1 MKKLLISL
9 LTIALL
15 FTMVACGG
23 EGNNDG
29 LVSGSGE
36 TFGENVV
43 IEARI
48 TMSENKDADPL
59 TIVTKLA
66 ERKMFAEM
74 SLMPVEFDPQFAPGL
89 DTTTLAGYDKAAL
102 LSPMIGVIPFVTYVF
117 QVSEGTDANA
127 FAEQLKSVSNPNWN
141 ICTSADETLTFVEG
155 NTVIFLMS
163 PASMD

>member
-15 FTMVACGG
+15 FTMAACGG
-23 EGNNDG
+23 NGEGG

-36 TFGENVV
+36 TFGENVL

-48 TMSENKDADPL
+48 TMEENKDADPL
-59 TIVTKLA
+59 TIVTKLS
-66 ERKMFAEM
+66 ERKMFEEM
-74 SLMPVEFDPQFAPGL
+74 SLMPVELDPSYAPGL
-89 DTTTLAGYDKAAL
+89 DASALKGYDKAAL
-102 LSPMIGVIPFVTYVF
+102 MSPMIGVIPFVTYVF

-127 FAEQLKSVSNPNWN
+127 FAEQLKTIADPNWN

-163 PASMD
+163 PASME